1 MEERTLEERL
11 EDELKDQLADISVMK
26 TGSEEKSEAI
36 KGFATLYD
44 KRLDKMKG
52 DGDRKNRK
60 SDRIVQIAETG
71 LKFLGYT
78 GMFIIGMNFEK
89 TGTLTSNFF
98 RNLIGKAKF
107 MD

>member
-1 MEERTLEERL
+1 MDRKTLEERL
-11 EDELKDQLADISVMK
+11 EDELRDQLTDISKME

-78 GMFIIGMNFEK
+78 AMFIIG
-89 TGTLTSNFF
+89 
-98 RNLIGKAKF
+98 NLL
-107 MD
+107 